1 MYFGFLDVVYVE
13 VEWTTGVFVKK
24 AEVVCALLGVEIAE
38 FEAISA
44 NCKDKGGEAHKGSC

>member
-24 AEVVCALLGVEIAE
+24 AEVVIMRSSRCRDCQIRRYKCEL
-38 FEAISA
+38 
-44 NCKDKGGEAHKGSC
+44 